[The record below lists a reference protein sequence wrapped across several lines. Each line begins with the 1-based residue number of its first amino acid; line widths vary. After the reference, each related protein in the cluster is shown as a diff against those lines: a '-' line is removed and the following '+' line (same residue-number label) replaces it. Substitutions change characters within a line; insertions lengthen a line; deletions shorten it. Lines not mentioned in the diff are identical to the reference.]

1 MKKSI
6 PAPLI
11 SVIAD
16 AISSMETHATMDSLF
31 MHSDAPGEPPD
42 GSKPAKALEWLRRV
56 NSQSETPLALAGKLI
71 ESYMEEPENQ
81 NEFITVM
88 FQKVENPAYKH
99 VIKINQTLANYALQY
114 SRGGHITD
122 GSAAPTQSLS
132 DLIKNRDLPAINDEF
147 NKALENV
154 TKSPREA
161 VLAACNILESI
172 CKTFIED
179 GGLTMPAKKDLQG
192 VWKVIKD
199 ELGFDISKIQ
209 DKDLIQILSGLF
221 STVSGIGA
229 LRTHASAAHAEGR
242 TRYNIKPRHA
252 RLAVHSAH
260 TAAMFIIES
269 WDEKKG
275 QQAQTNIGTISA

>member
-1 MKKSI
+1 MTKPT

-11 SVIAD
+11 SAIAD
-16 AISSMETHATMDSLF
+16 TVSSIETHASLDSLF
-31 MHSDAPGEPPD
+31 MYSNAPGDPPE
-42 GSKPAKALEWLRRV
+42 GSKAVKALDWLRRI
-56 NSQSETPLALAGKLI
+56 NAQSDNPLQVAAKII
-71 ESYMEEPENQ
+71 EGYMEDPDSQ
-81 NEFITVM
+81 NKFITVM

-99 VIKINQTLANYALQY
+99 VLKIKDALANYGLQY
-114 SRGGHITD
+114 IRGGSITD
-122 GSAAPTQSLS
+122 GSAAPTKSLS
-132 DLIKNRDLPAINDEF
+132 DLIRNRDLPSINEEF
-147 NKALENV
+147 EKALENV
-154 TKSPREA
+154 TSNPREA

-179 GGLTMPAKKDLQG
+179 GGLAMPAKKDLQG
-192 VWKVIKD
+192 VWKIIKD

-242 TRYNIKPRHA
+242 TRYIIKPRHA

-269 WDEKKG
+269 WDEKKAT
-275 QQAQTNIGTISA
+275 QP

>member
-1 MKKSI
+1 
-6 PAPLI
+6 
-11 SVIAD
+11 
-16 AISSMETHATMDSLF
+16 
-31 MHSDAPGEPPD
+31 MHSNAPGDPPE
-42 GSKPAKALEWLRRV
+42 GSKAVKALDWLRRI
-56 NSQSETPLALAGKLI
+56 NAQSDNPLQVAGKII
-71 ESYMEEPENQ
+71 EGYMEEPDNQ

-88 FQKVENPAYKH
+88 FSKVENPAYKH
-99 VIKINQTLANYALQY
+99 VRKIKDALANYGLQY
-114 SRGGHITD
+114 RNGGSITD
-122 GSAAPTQSLS
+122 GAAAPTKSLS
-132 DLIKNRDLPAINDEF
+132 DLIRNRDLPSINEEF
-147 NKALENV
+147 EKALDNV
-154 TKSPREA
+154 TSNPREA

-221 STVSGIGA
+221 STVSGVGA

-242 TRYNIKPRHA
+242 TRYIIKPRHA

-269 WDEKKG
+269 WDEKKA
-275 QQAQTNIGTISA
+275 AQ